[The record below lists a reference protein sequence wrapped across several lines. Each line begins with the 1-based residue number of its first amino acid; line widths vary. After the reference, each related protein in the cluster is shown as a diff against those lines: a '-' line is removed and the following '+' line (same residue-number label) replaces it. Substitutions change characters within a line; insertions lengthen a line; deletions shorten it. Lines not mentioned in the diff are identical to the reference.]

1 MQGYI
6 FEIELKNTFIILYFQ
21 AVVVGYDPGK
31 GRFQG
36 KVGALRCKMANG
48 KLFSVGSGYT
58 LIFTLI
64 FNLNEIY
71 IKCQ

>member
-1 MQGYI
+1 M
-6 FEIELKNTFIILYFQ
+6 IELKKKFLFIIPYFQ

-48 KLFSVGSGYT
+48 KLFSVGSGY
-58 LIFTLI
+58 IFI
-64 FNLNEIY
+64 FYANL
-71 IKCQ
+71 

>member
-1 MQGYI
+1 MQGYT
-6 FEIELKNTFIILYFQ
+6 FEMELKNIYFFITLYFQ

-48 KLFSVGSGYT
+48 KLFSVGSG
-58 LIFTLI
+58 
-64 FNLNEIY
+64 
-71 IKCQ
+71 

>member
-48 KLFSVGSGYT
+48 KLFSVGSG
-58 LIFTLI
+58 
-64 FNLNEIY
+64 
-71 IKCQ
+71 

>member
-1 MQGYI
+1 MQGYT
-6 FEIELKNTFIILYFQ
+6 FEMELKNIFFFITLYFK

-48 KLFSVGSGYT
+48 KLFSVGSG
-58 LIFTLI
+58 
-64 FNLNEIY
+64 
-71 IKCQ
+71 

>member
-64 FNLNEIY
+64 FNLNKIY